1 MYRIIDE
8 RGTGKTGRLLLLAKE
23 NNGIIVC
30 ANPDRMRE
38 RAHLYG
44 LSGIDFLSYADY
56 SEFLCGY
63 SYSLE
68 ERKIFIDE
76 LDTFLSAIC
85 SNIEGYTLSLE

>member
-38 RAHLYG
+38 RAHLHG
-44 LSGIDFLSYADY
+44 LTGIDFLSYTDY

-63 SYSLE
+63 NYSLE

-76 LDTFLSAIC
+76 LDIFLSSIC
-85 SNIEGYTLSLE
+85 TNIDGYTLSLE